1 MNHLILLFFFSIEQ
15 SYIHNEIDV
24 NEKEIP
30 IIDFNDFSVIAKQ
43 SVCIIK
49 IKNEKGEI
57 IKLGTGFFIELEI
70 EDENRILQ
78 GLITNNHVLNK
89 DQLNLNC
96 NNIFEIYFKEKDK
109 IFVIH
114 SDDMTFI
121 FTEELIDITF
131 IQFKKELSE
140 NINPNYL
147 KMYDEECI
155 NNDITTVIQ
164 YPVDNNKTDYVQKLS
179 FSSEHIEY
187 SSGIN
192 YSHKC
197 STFSASSGS
206 PLVNNS
212 LEVVG
217 IHKSSLPNKNENYAT
232 KSTVAK
238 YAICT
243 AYLRR
248 NKNEINN
255 TINVIEELTE
265 DRMEDIKNHNLI
277 KLKDPKDYNLKKLN
291 NNIFKFVGNDYIPSL
306 LYYRTNHAW
315 YWTNQITENYEM
327 KTLKS
332 LKWEIIIPHGEINNE
347 ENKSLS
353 LIHRNLIMWLRLSE
367 FMYL

>member
-1 MNHLILLFFFSIEQ
+1 M
-15 SYIHNEIDV
+15 
-24 NEKEIP
+24 
-30 IIDFNDFSVIAKQ
+30 
-43 SVCIIK
+43 
-49 IKNEKGEI
+49 
-57 IKLGTGFFIELEI
+57 
-70 EDENRILQ
+70 
-78 GLITNNHVLNK
+78 TNNHILNK
-89 DQLNLNC
+89 DKLNLNSD
-96 NNIFEIYFKEKDK
+96 NIFEMYFKEKNK
-109 IFVIH
+109 NFVIH

-140 NINPNYL
+140 KINPNYL
-147 KMYDEECI
+147 KIYEKECI
-155 NNDITTVIQ
+155 INDITTVIQ
-164 YPVDNNKTDYVQKLS
+164 YSVDKDLLINMNNKNDYVPNLS
-179 FSSEHIEY
+179 FSYGNIKY
-187 SSGIN
+187 LSGIN
-192 YSHKC
+192 YCHTC
-197 STFSASSGS
+197 STYYGSSGS
-206 PLVNNS
+206 PLVNKS
-212 LEVVG
+212 LEVLG
-217 IHKSSLPNKNENYAT
+217 IHKSSLYNKNENYAT
-232 KSTVAK
+232 KLTVAK

-255 TINVIEELTE
+255 TINIIEELTE

-277 KLKDPKDYNLKKLN
+277 KLKEPQNRNLKKLN

>member
-140 NINPNYL
+140 NINPN
-147 KMYDEECI
+147 
-155 NNDITTVIQ
+155 
-164 YPVDNNKTDYVQKLS
+164 
-179 FSSEHIEY
+179 
-187 SSGIN
+187 
-192 YSHKC
+192 
-197 STFSASSGS
+197 
-206 PLVNNS
+206 
-212 LEVVG
+212 
-217 IHKSSLPNKNENYAT
+217 
-232 KSTVAK
+232 
-238 YAICT
+238 
-243 AYLRR
+243 
-248 NKNEINN
+248 
-255 TINVIEELTE
+255 
-265 DRMEDIKNHNLI
+265 
-277 KLKDPKDYNLKKLN
+277 
-291 NNIFKFVGNDYIPSL
+291 
-306 LYYRTNHAW
+306 
-315 YWTNQITENYEM
+315 
-327 KTLKS
+327 
-332 LKWEIIIPHGEINNE
+332 
-347 ENKSLS
+347 
-353 LIHRNLIMWLRLSE
+353 
-367 FMYL
+367 